1 MVELKLG
8 VSSLLLLAHALS
20 LDAVVAAL
28 SRAGS
33 QPIVLGSQP
42 IVVGK
47 AATGAVAVPLAPA
60 IVPVGAGVMGEPI
73 PIIKNV
79 AGEGG
84 LGVVHMVVE
93 VLCRLLLHS
102 MPLSGA
108 GVAAGVGVSG
118 TSATILSLPSQSTSN
133 PNVTCIDVEEA
144 TPANLLSKPPI
155 LARYGTLHVGSVGDC
170 VCACVLC
177 CGALSSLHPR

>member
-60 IVPVGAGVMGEPI
+60 IVPIGAGVMGEPI
-73 PIIKNV
+73 PTFKTP
-79 AGEGG
+79 
-84 LGVVHMVVE
+84 LVE
-93 VLCRLLLHS
+93 VF
-102 MPLSGA
+102 PY
-108 GVAAGVGVSG
+108 
-118 TSATILSLPSQSTSN
+118 T
-133 PNVTCIDVEEA
+133 
-144 TPANLLSKPPI
+144 
-155 LARYGTLHVGSVGDC
+155 
-170 VCACVLC
+170 
-177 CGALSSLHPR
+177 

>member
-1 MVELKLG
+1 M
-8 VSSLLLLAHALS
+8 LLSPPLS
-20 LDAVVAAL
+20 CT
-28 SRAGS
+28 GS

-60 IVPVGAGVMGEPI
+60 IVPMGAGALGEPI
-73 PIIKNV
+73 PTFKNA
-79 AGEGG
+79 AGGSG

-93 VLCRLLLHS
+93 VLCRLLHHS

-177 CGALSSLHPR
+177 CGVLSSLHPR